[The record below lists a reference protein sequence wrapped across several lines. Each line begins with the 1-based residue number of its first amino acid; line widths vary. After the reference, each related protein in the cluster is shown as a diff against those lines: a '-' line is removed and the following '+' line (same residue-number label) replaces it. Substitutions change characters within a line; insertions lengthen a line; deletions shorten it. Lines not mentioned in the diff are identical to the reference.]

1 MTRPADPPQ
10 SGILTEIDT
19 YFLNQEKGWF
29 RMNEDR
35 VAGEALS
42 CHSDAAPTRRVDYSA
57 SVAAPAT
64 GAKLAEIYLAG

>member
-1 MTRPADPPQ
+1 
-10 SGILTEIDT
+10 
-19 YFLNQEKGWF
+19 
-29 RMNEDR
+29 MNEDR

-42 CHSDAAPTRRVDYSA
+42 CHSDAAPTRRVDYTA